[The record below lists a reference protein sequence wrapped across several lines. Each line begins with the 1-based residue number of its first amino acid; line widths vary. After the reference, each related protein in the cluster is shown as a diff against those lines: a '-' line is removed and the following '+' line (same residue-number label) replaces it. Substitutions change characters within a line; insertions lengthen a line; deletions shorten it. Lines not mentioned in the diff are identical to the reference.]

1 MSESIRAKVNNLTIR
16 PMTASD
22 VTKIALLEIE
32 IFPDPWPVAAFNAE
46 LNQPD
51 RGVLVAESDGVIIGY
66 AAYITTFG
74 EAHLTNIAVTPAY
87 RGKNIAKL
95 LLNSILGIARE
106 AECEYIFL
114 DVRPSNTAAIELY
127 RKYGFQD
134 LYRRPD
140 YYHNPVEDANVMV
153 KNLREED
160 SQNGLV

>member
-1 MSESIRAKVNNLTIR
+1 MNEPIKAKVENLEIR
-16 PMTASD
+16 PMTAAD
-22 VTKIALLEIE
+22 VGKIALLETE
-32 IFPDPWPVAAFNAE
+32 IFPDPWPEAAFATE

-51 RGVLVAESDGVIIGY
+51 RGVLIAESDGLIMGY

-74 EAHLTNIAVTPAY
+74 EAHLTNIAVVPAY

-95 LLNSILGIARE
+95 LLNSILRIARE

-134 LYRRPD
+134 LYRRPN
-140 YYHNPVEDANVMV
+140 YYHKPIEDASVMV